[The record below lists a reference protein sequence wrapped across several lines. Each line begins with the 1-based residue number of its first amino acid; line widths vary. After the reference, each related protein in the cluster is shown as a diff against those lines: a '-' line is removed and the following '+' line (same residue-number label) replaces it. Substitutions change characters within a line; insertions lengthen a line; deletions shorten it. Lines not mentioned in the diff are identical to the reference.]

1 MMGAFKFIIC
11 FFIFILLSIGIA
23 FSNEKKDD
31 KKIEVPSPME
41 IRDYHPL
48 ANGTLIIE
56 YANEREFLYRI
67 VKIKPRPECNQVKVD
82 DDGKIIIITQAP
94 SQTYEYILEP
104 VPFMVSEWIRY
115 EK

>member
-1 MMGAFKFIIC
+1 MKRKLWLSLLC
-11 FFIFILLSIGIA
+11 FVLVNSVYA
-23 FSNEKKDD
+23 DTDD

-48 ANGTLIIE
+48 SNGTLIVE

-94 SQTYEYILEP
+94 SQRYEYILEP
-104 VPFMVSEWIRY
+104 VPFMLSEWMHY